1 MFSDQPQGFAPN
13 GYPQNGQSPSGA
25 PLNNQQPQQPYY
37 QQQQYQ
43 GGGNNN
49 YNNNGGGASSFLGGG
64 GGGAQSMVL
73 ELGKQNLTSFVK
85 QGEQGFLTTYV
96 PFVRNLRHYFKVDN
110 NYVRTKMQ
118 LLFFPFRHPKYIPNG
133 SGVATSLASPLSAGT
148 PLGGGVGAGFSIGDD
163 FGGMGSGSNAPP
175 YHARSGS
182 NNTTIVAPP
191 MSPLQGGGG
200 DSGFEDS
207 SPLSSGGGAVPRAL
221 PVDDLNAPDLYI
233 PAMALVTYVAL
244 CAFIKGLQAEGLSPE
259 YIASSFWSVFLW
271 LVIEVAAVKIA
282 SMALALP
289 IPLVVLDVS
298 AVAGYKHVGI
308 CALVAIREILGLS
321 GSSMLYWLLAVYY
334 SAACVF
340 LYARYANSLLSRKV
354 SDVGGL
360 TNMLAS
366 FGFKKF
372 GGVEPSMGQRAPA
385 RAFPLVYGWAAVQ
398 VMFVFWFAMRPF

>member
-1 MFSDQPQGFAPN
+1 
-13 GYPQNGQSPSGA
+13 
-25 PLNNQQPQQPYY
+25 
-37 QQQQYQ
+37 
-43 GGGNNN
+43 
-49 YNNNGGGASSFLGGG
+49 
-64 GGGAQSMVL
+64 
-73 ELGKQNLTSFVK
+73 
-85 QGEQGFLTTYV
+85 
-96 PFVRNLRHYFKVDN
+96 
-110 NYVRTKMQ
+110 
-118 LLFFPFRHPKYIPNG
+118 
-133 SGVATSLASPLSAGT
+133 
-148 PLGGGVGAGFSIGDD
+148 
-163 FGGMGSGSNAPP
+163 
-175 YHARSGS
+175 
-182 NNTTIVAPP
+182 
-191 MSPLQGGGG
+191 
-200 DSGFEDS
+200 
-207 SPLSSGGGAVPRAL
+207 
-221 PVDDLNAPDLYI
+221 
-233 PAMALVTYVAL
+233 MALVTYVAL

>member
-1 MFSDQPQGFAPN
+1 M
-13 GYPQNGQSPSGA
+13 
-25 PLNNQQPQQPYY
+25 
-37 QQQQYQ
+37 
-43 GGGNNN
+43 
-49 YNNNGGGASSFLGGG
+49 
-64 GGGAQSMVL
+64 
-73 ELGKQNLTSFVK
+73 
-85 QGEQGFLTTYV
+85 
-96 PFVRNLRHYFKVDN
+96 LRSLVGSEMCIRDS
-110 NYVRTKMQ
+110 
-118 LLFFPFRHPKYIPNG
+118 PKYIPNG
-133 SGVATSLASPLSAGT
+133 SGVATSLASPLTAGT

-163 FGGMGSGSNAPP
+163 FGGMGSASNAPP

-182 NNTTIVAPP
+182 NNTTVIAPP
-191 MSPLQGGGG
+191 MSPLQGGGE
-200 DSGFEDS
+200 SGFEDS
-207 SPLSSGGGAVPRAL
+207 SSPAGSSSVVPRAL

-259 YIASSFWSVFLW
+259 YIGSSFWSVFLW